1 MKQQQRFP
9 PTAFPSTTIRTSWR
23 RRTLAWPQHCTPS
36 ACDTFGATASR
47 WTNGRGFSDLP
58 PDHPHAKAIAT
69 AYVYGLV
76 QGNPDGTF
84 RPDDPINRAEVAKLV
99 ALLLKLRE

>member
-1 MKQQQRFP
+1 
-9 PTAFPSTTIRTSWR
+9 
-23 RRTLAWPQHCTPS
+23 
-36 ACDTFGATASR
+36 
-47 WTNGRGFSDLP
+47 
-58 PDHPHAKAIAT
+58 
-69 AYVYGLV
+69 VYGLV